1 MAGRWWQPLEGPK
14 VTRSKT
20 QNSND
25 GRDIAMMHTEAHQP
39 LLSSLEIQ
47 ARQNRDSHLKAVLD
61 QPEALKI
68 PGIESLET
76 MRSQIQELQERYELE
91 ASRLAN
97 QQQTLES
104 LNGRLSDERQRL
116 AHGEYLF
123 AGSKAAVD
131 SLVQSVYQCLTPSEQ
146 SKLQTALILR
156 SGNAQFVEVW
166 PAVKKAILGE
176 IKHLEA
182 EISKLTKGGSNE

>member
-1 MAGRWWQPLEGPK
+1 MAGSWRQPLEGPK
-14 VTRSKT
+14 ITRPKT

-25 GRDIAMMHTEAHQP
+25 GRDIAMMHTEEPKP
-39 LLSSLEIQ
+39 LLSSFEIL

-68 PGIESLET
+68 PGIESLEV
-76 MRSQIQELQERYELE
+76 MQSQIQELQERYELE
-91 ASRLAN
+91 AQRLATE
-97 QQQTLES
+97 QATLES
-104 LNGRLSDERQRL
+104 LNGQLETERKKL
-116 AHGEYLF
+116 THGEYLF

-131 SLVQSVYQCLTPSEQ
+131 GLVQSIYQCLTQSEQ

-156 SGNAQFVEVW
+156 AGNAQYVEVW

-176 IKHLEA
+176 IKRLEN
-182 EISKLTKGGSNE
+182 EIKEMTGGSNE

>member
-1 MAGRWWQPLEGPK
+1 MAWSHRQPLEDPFE
-14 VTRSKT
+14 TRQKT
-20 QNSND
+20 QNSNCK
-25 GRDIAMMHTEAHQP
+25 RRLTSMMQIEEPKP
-39 LLSSLEIQ
+39 LLSSFEIL

-76 MRSQIQELQERYELE
+76 MRSQIAELQSKYEAE

-97 QQQTLES
+97 QQQTLEGLTS
-104 LNGRLSDERQRL
+104 QLETERKRLS
-116 AHGEYLF
+116 HGEYLF

-131 SLVQSVYQCLTPSEQ
+131 SLVQSIYQCLTQGEQ

-156 SGNAQFVEVW
+156 AGNSQFVECW
-166 PAVKKAILGE
+166 PTVKKMAQAE
-176 IKHLEA
+176 IKRLET
-182 EISKLTKGGSNE
+182 EISKLTKGENE

>member
-1 MAGRWWQPLEGPK
+1 MAGRWWQQVEGSK
-14 VTRSKT
+14 ITRSKT

-25 GRDIAMMHTEAHQP
+25 GRDFTMMQIEEPKP
-39 LLSSLEIQ
+39 LLSSFEIL

-76 MRSQIQELQERYELE
+76 MRSQIAELQSKYEAE

-97 QQQTLES
+97 QQQTLEGLTS
-104 LNGRLSDERQRL
+104 QLETERKRLS
-116 AHGEYLF
+116 HGEYLYT
-123 AGSKAAVD
+123 GSKAAVD
-131 SLVQSVYQCLTPSEQ
+131 GLVQSIYQCLTQGEQ

-156 SGNAQFVEVW
+156 AGNSQFVECW
-166 PAVKKAILGE
+166 PTVKKMAQAE
-176 IKHLEA
+176 IKRLET
-182 EISKLTKGGSNE
+182 EISKLTKGENE